1 MLTEPYTDY
10 LFPKYV
16 RHLLLMVGGLIF
28 YAQYTIFL
36 LGPVVFNGAPGT
48 PVFSAWTALAYL
60 EWTSPADIRIPQMH
74 LLRPLFSAGAGS
86 LFFFLSATARRGFLW
101 GLIRLLCIP
110 VGVFMAYAANEARKV
125 ETYDYRKYEP
135 IILPFGKNTASLGDS
150 QVEML
155 LGFTMPLFLYMIMF
169 WVMLAFTLQ
178 PIATALCNRWRNSRL
193 KASADSELP

>member
-60 EWTSPADIRIPQMH
+60 EWTSPADIRIPQLH
-74 LLRPLFSAGAGS
+74 LQYRSCTCFARFFPLAQEASSFSSRRP
-86 LFFFLSATARRGFLW
+86 R
-101 GLIRLLCIP
+101 
-110 VGVFMAYAANEARKV
+110 V
-125 ETYDYRKYEP
+125 
-135 IILPFGKNTASLGDS
+135 GDS
-150 QVEML
+150 F
-155 LGFTMPLFLYMIMF
+155 GG
-169 WVMLAFTLQ
+169 
-178 PIATALCNRWRNSRL
+178 
-193 KASADSELP
+193 